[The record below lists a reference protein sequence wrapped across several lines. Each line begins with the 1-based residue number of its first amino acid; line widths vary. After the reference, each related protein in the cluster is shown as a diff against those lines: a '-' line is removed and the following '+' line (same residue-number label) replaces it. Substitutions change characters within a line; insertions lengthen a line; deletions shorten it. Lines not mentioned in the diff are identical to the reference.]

1 MLKGTF
7 EIDDKAWLDW
17 LSNNQCYLSLPSKI
31 HSLLQT
37 WSFMNFDVN
46 SLLSQT
52 GTIRCIQP
60 LMVEYDDSVSLS
72 TKCDHTTFRFSVIA
86 IADGHVNH
94 ASTHSVHILQ
104 LNFGI
109 V

>member
-1 MLKGTF
+1 MFKGTF

-17 LSNNQCYLSLPSKI
+17 LSNNQCYLSLLSKI
-31 HSLLQT
+31 HSLLQA
-37 WSFMNFDVN
+37 WSVMNFVTN
-46 SLLSQT
+46 CVLPQT

-60 LMVEYDDSVSLS
+60 LMIEYDDSVSLP

-86 IADGHVNH
+86 IAAGHVNC
-94 ASTHSVHILQ
+94 ACTHCVHILQ

-109 V
+109 A